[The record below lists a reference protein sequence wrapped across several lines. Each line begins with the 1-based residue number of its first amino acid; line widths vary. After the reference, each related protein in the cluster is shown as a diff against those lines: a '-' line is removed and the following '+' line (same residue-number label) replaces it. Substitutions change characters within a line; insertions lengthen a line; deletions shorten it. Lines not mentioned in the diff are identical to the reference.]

1 MGLLH
6 LSQSYVTDRFPPDS
20 QEEFMPAP
28 RKKVR
33 KPRTTDPRP
42 GQGRPK
48 AKKAAPSRKP
58 QAKRAAPSS
67 RKTSPL
73 RAGRKAASGSS
84 PKLGEKTADMIA
96 RYKGKSKPR
105 AMGKQKPIGTKRP
118 SSRAAGK
125 LSSTVD
131 RAFKRITAS
140 KLAPS
145 REGRILVKSAKKT
158 RRRR

>member
-6 LSQSYVTDRFPPDS
+6 LSQSYVPDRFPLES
-20 QEEFMPAP
+20 QEEYMPDP

-42 GQGRPK
+42 GQGKPQR
-48 AKKAAPSRKP
+48 ARKP
-58 QAKRAAPSS
+58 QAKRDAPSS
-67 RKTSPL
+67 RKTAPL
-73 RAGRKAASGSS
+73 GAGRRAASGFS
-84 PKLGEKTADMIA
+84 PKTGDVIKRLRALPSLQKA
-96 RYKGKSKPR
+96 RPMR
-105 AMGKQKPIGTKRP
+105 KQEPIGPVRP

-125 LSSTVD
+125 LSRTVE

-145 REGRILVKSAKKT
+145 REGRILMPRRYRGDALKKRRAK
-158 RRRR
+158 R